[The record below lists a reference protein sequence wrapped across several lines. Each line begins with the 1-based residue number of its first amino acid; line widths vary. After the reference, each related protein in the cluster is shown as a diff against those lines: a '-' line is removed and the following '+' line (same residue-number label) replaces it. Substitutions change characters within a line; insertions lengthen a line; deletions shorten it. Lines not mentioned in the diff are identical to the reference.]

1 MKKILFFALLT
12 VLCMPNLHAQK
23 DPNQM
28 TDKKMDDLSAG
39 LKKEAT
45 MGWTKGGDLGLNLA
59 GSANRNR
66 RLSDGVN
73 QLGFG
78 GIVNLFANKK
88 QAKSFFD
95 NAFMMQLAA
104 LRNGGQGKDFLKN
117 GDILRFNSTW
127 GYAIKADKLFAAVD
141 GRIETQLLP
150 TFDGGLLSA
159 PNSSVKRLSEF
170 LAPVS
175 LLIAPGLVYKPD
187 THWSFF
193 ASPAAVDFI
202 YVGNEELA
210 RQVGAPLGN
219 EPGKNS
225 RLLLGPA
232 LRAKYNNTFL
242 NERIAFNS
250 SMGWNSSYLDALNGR
265 ILWTNQA
272 NIQIYKGLSLKLVG
286 EAFYDHYTKAII
298 TESPTGTNP
307 DFGLATTWRGAFFLA
322 YARIFGPKK

>member
-1 MKKILFFALLT
+1 MKQILFFALCT
-12 VLCMPNLHAQK
+12 VLCASNLHAQK

-28 TDKKMDDLSAG
+28 TDKKMDDMSAG
-39 LKKEAT
+39 LKKEA

-78 GIVNLFANKK
+78 GIVNLFANNKA
-88 QAKSFFD
+88 AKSFFD

-117 GDILRFNSTW
+117 GDILRLNSTW
-127 GYAIKADKLFAAVD
+127 GRAISGEKIFAAVD
-141 GRIETQLLP
+141 GRIETQMLP
-150 TFDGGLLSA
+150 TYQGGLLSA
-159 PNSSVKRLSEF
+159 PNSTVKRLSQF

-175 LLIAPGLVYKPD
+175 LLLAPGIVYKPNAK
-187 THWSFF
+187 WSFF
-193 ASPAAVDFI
+193 ASPAAIDFI
-202 YVGNEELA
+202 YVGNDELA

-242 NERIAFNS
+242 EGRIAFNS
-250 SMGWNSSYLDALNGR
+250 SMGWNSSYLDNLNGR

-286 EAFYDHYTKAII
+286 EAFYDHYTQAILS
-298 TESPTGTNP
+298 ESPTGVP
-307 DFGLATTWRGAFFLA
+307 DFGTDTTWRGAFFLA
-322 YARIFGPKK
+322 YSRIFGPKK

>member
-1 MKKILFFALLT
+1 MKQILFFALCM
-12 VLCMPNLHAQK
+12 VLCVSSVYAQK

-28 TDKKMDDLSAG
+28 TDKKMDDMSAG
-39 LKKEAT
+39 LKKEG

-78 GIVNLFANKK
+78 GIVNLFANNKA
-88 QAKSFFD
+88 AKSFFD
-95 NAFMMQLAA
+95 NAFMMQLSA
-104 LRNGGQGKDFLKN
+104 LRNGGKGKDFLKN
-117 GDILRFNSTW
+117 GDILRLNSTW
-127 GYAIKADKLFAAVD
+127 GYAIKGDQLFAAVD
-141 GRIETQLLP
+141 GRIETQLMP
-150 TFDGGLLSA
+150 TYEGGLL
-159 PNSSVKRLSEF
+159 NGTTRLSEF

-175 LLIAPGLVYKPD
+175 LLIAPGIVYKPD

-202 YVGNEELA
+202 YVGNDELA

-219 EPGKNS
+219 EPGKNN

-232 LRAKYNNTFL
+232 LRVKYNNTFL
-242 NERIAFNS
+242 EERIAFNS
-250 SMGWNSSYLDALNGR
+250 SAGWNSSYLDALNGR

-272 NIQIYKGLSLKLVG
+272 NVQIYKGLSLKLVG
-286 EAFYDHYTKAII
+286 EAFYDHYTKAIVS
-298 TESPTGTNP
+298 ESPTGTNP
-307 DFGLATTWRGAFFLA
+307 DFRLRTTWRGAFFLA
-322 YARIFGPKK
+322 YSRIFGPKK